1 MSKTEAFNP
10 KKTLKELKRVFKHL
24 DIDKVEYKSD
34 ESCVTAI
41 FNSSLKKYD
50 DNIIARFEIHA
61 KAALFGFTFD
71 HLIVN
76 EQTLRMVNAFNE
88 NNAFFVAYI
97 DAAKNYLRLVHTVM
111 ILHEDDIYDYSLS
124 VMREFISD
132 ELEPLLAPL
141 CALSEGDQ

>member
-1 MSKTEAFNP
+1 MLSPLYTKYTFP
-10 KKTLKELKRVFKHL
+10 GL
-24 DIDKVEYKSD
+24 DL
-34 ESCVTAI
+34 
-41 FNSSLKKYD
+41 LKKYD

-124 VMREFISD
+124 VIREFISD